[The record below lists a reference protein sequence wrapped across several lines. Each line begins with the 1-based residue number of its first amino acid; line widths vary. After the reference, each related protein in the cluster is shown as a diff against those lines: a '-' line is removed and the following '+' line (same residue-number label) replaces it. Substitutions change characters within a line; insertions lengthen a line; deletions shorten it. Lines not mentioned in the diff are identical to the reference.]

1 MKGIYIFFTSLFFL
15 YPIKVEATD
24 FDINAKNAIL
34 YNVSDNEILYE
45 KSADEKVSIASLTKI
60 MTSIVAIEKIDDL
73 NEYITITSK
82 DFEGTNGYSKAG
94 FKINDKVTYL
104 DLLYGIIL
112 PSGADAV
119 NAVVN
124 NTYGYDEFI
133 NKMNELAKKLNL
145 TSTSFSNPIGKD
157 SPTNYSTAKDL
168 SILLKYALK
177 NETFKTIFTTKRYT
191 TTNNIELKS
200 TILRYAN
207 NEMDV
212 NKIAGAKSGFT
223 KDAGR
228 CLASLYYKDNPSL
241 IFIDINSSQDT
252 SSSAINDTLIVYNY
266 YEQNYSMQS
275 IISDDTKITTIP
287 INLSNEKTYEITGSE
302 DITKYLKNDSNIT
315 YKYNG
320 VKEIKFNT
328 KKGTK
333 LGTVSIYNKDK
344 LLTTQDVYLE
354 SNIKYYPIKNIAI
367 ILITLLVLVFILIK
381 KRVKKW

>member
-1 MKGIYIFFTSLFFL
+1 MKHSKLSL
-15 YPIKVEATD
+15 P
-24 FDINAKNAIL
+24 
-34 YNVSDNEILYE
+34 
-45 KSADEKVSIASLTKI
+45 
-60 MTSIVAIEKIDDL
+60 
-73 NEYITITSK
+73 
-82 DFEGTNGYSKAG
+82 
-94 FKINDKVTYL
+94 
-104 DLLYGIIL
+104 
-112 PSGADAV
+112 
-119 NAVVN
+119 
-124 NTYGYDEFI
+124 
-133 NKMNELAKKLNL
+133 
-145 TSTSFSNPIGKD
+145 
-157 SPTNYSTAKDL
+157 
-168 SILLKYALK
+168 
-177 NETFKTIFTTKRYT
+177 TKRYT

-275 IISDDTKITTIP
+275 IINDDTKITTIP

-328 KKGTK
+328 EKEQNSEQYQYITK
-333 LGTVSIYNKDK
+333 IN
-344 LLTTQDVYLE
+344 
-354 SNIKYYPIKNIAI
+354 
-367 ILITLLVLVFILIK
+367 F
-381 KRVKKW
+381 

>member
-1 MKGIYIFFTSLFFL
+1 MKKIYIFFISLFFL

-82 DFEGTNGYSKAG
+82 DFEETNGYSKAG

-157 SPTNYSTAKDL
+157 SSTNYSTAKDL

-200 TILRYAN
+200 TVLRYAN

-228 CLASLYYKDNPSL
+228 CLASIYYKENPSL

-275 IISDDTKITTIP
+275 IINDDTKITTIP
-287 INLSNEKTYEITGSE
+287 INLSSEKTYEITGSE

-381 KRVKKW
+381 KRVKK

>member
-1 MKGIYIFFTSLFFL
+1 MKKIYIFFISLFFL

-157 SPTNYSTAKDL
+157 SSTNYSTAKDL

-200 TILRYAN
+200 TVLRYAN
-207 NEMDV
+207 NEMNV

-354 SNIKYYPIKNIAI
+354 SNIKYYPIKNITI

-381 KRVKKW
+381 KRVKK

>member
-1 MKGIYIFFTSLFFL
+1 MKKIYIFFISLFFL

-34 YNVSDNEILYE
+34 YNVTDNEILYE

-157 SPTNYSTAKDL
+157 SLTNYSTAKDL

-207 NEMDV
+207 NKMDV

-228 CLASLYYKDNPSL
+228 CLASLYYKDNPTL

-275 IISDDTKITTIP
+275 IINDDTKITTIP

-354 SNIKYYPIKNIAI
+354 SNIKYYPIKNTAI

-381 KRVKKW
+381 KKVKK

>member
-1 MKGIYIFFTSLFFL
+1 MKKIYIFFISLFFL

-82 DFEGTNGYSKAG
+82 DFEETNGYSKAG

-157 SPTNYSTAKDL
+157 SSTNYSTAKDL

-200 TILRYAN
+200 TVLRYAN
-207 NEMDV
+207 NEMNV

-354 SNIKYYPIKNIAI
+354 SNIKYYPIKNITI

-381 KRVKKW
+381 KRVKK

>member
-1 MKGIYIFFTSLFFL
+1 MKKIYIFFISLFFL

-60 MTSIVAIEKIDDL
+60 MTSIVASEKIDDL

-157 SPTNYSTAKDL
+157 GPTNYSTAKDL

-228 CLASLYYKDNPSL
+228 CLASLYYKENPSL

-302 DITKYLKNDSNIT
+302 DITKYLKNDSNIN

-354 SNIKYYPIKNIAI
+354 SNIKYYPIKNMAI

-381 KRVKKW
+381 KKVKK

>member
-1 MKGIYIFFTSLFFL
+1 MKKIYILFISLFFL
-15 YPIKVEATD
+15 YPITVKAKD
-24 FDINAKNAIL
+24 FDITAQNAIL
-34 YNVSDNEILYE
+34 YNISDNEILYE

-73 NEYITITSK
+73 NEYVTITSK

-104 DLLYGIIL
+104 DLLYGVIL

-157 SPTNYSTAKDL
+157 STTNYSTAKDL
-168 SILLKYALK
+168 SKLLTYALK
-177 NETFKTIFTTKRYT
+177 NETFKTIFTTKSYT

-200 TILRYAN
+200 TVLRYAN

-223 KDAGR
+223 KSAGR
-228 CLASLYYKDNPSL
+228 CLASLYYNDNPTL

-252 SSSAINDTLIVYNY
+252 SSSAIKDTLIVYNY
-266 YEQNYSMQS
+266 YEQNYSMKS
-275 IISDDTKITTIP
+275 IINDDTKITTIP
-287 INLSNEKTYEITGSE
+287 INLSKEKTYEITGTE
-302 DITKYLKNDSNIT
+302 EITKYLKNDSNIT

-320 VKEIKFNT
+320 VEKINFNT

-333 LGTVSIYNKDK
+333 LGTVSIYNNNE

-354 SNIKYYPIKNIAI
+354 SDINYYPIKNIAI
-367 ILITLLVLVFILIK
+367 ILITLLVLVFILSK
-381 KRVKKW
+381 KKVKK

>member
-1 MKGIYIFFTSLFFL
+1 
-15 YPIKVEATD
+15 
-24 FDINAKNAIL
+24 
-34 YNVSDNEILYE
+34 
-45 KSADEKVSIASLTKI
+45 
-60 MTSIVAIEKIDDL
+60 
-73 NEYITITSK
+73 
-82 DFEGTNGYSKAG
+82 
-94 FKINDKVTYL
+94 
-104 DLLYGIIL
+104 
-112 PSGADAV
+112 
-119 NAVVN
+119 
-124 NTYGYDEFI
+124 
-133 NKMNELAKKLNL
+133 
-145 TSTSFSNPIGKD
+145 
-157 SPTNYSTAKDL
+157 
-168 SILLKYALK
+168 
-177 NETFKTIFTTKRYT
+177 
-191 TTNNIELKS
+191 
-200 TILRYAN
+200 
-207 NEMDV
+207 MDV

-275 IISDDTKITTIP
+275 IINDDTNITTIP

-381 KRVKKW
+381 KRVKK

>member
-1 MKGIYIFFTSLFFL
+1 MKKIYIFFISLFFL

-157 SPTNYSTAKDL
+157 SLTNYSTAKDL

-207 NEMDV
+207 NKMDV

-241 IFIDINSSQDT
+241 IFIDVNSSQDT

-275 IISDDTKITTIP
+275 IINDDTKITTIP

-328 KKGTK
+328 EKGTK

-381 KRVKKW
+381 KRVKK

>member
-1 MKGIYIFFTSLFFL
+1 
-15 YPIKVEATD
+15 
-24 FDINAKNAIL
+24 
-34 YNVSDNEILYE
+34 
-45 KSADEKVSIASLTKI
+45 

-145 TSTSFSNPIGKD
+145 TNTSFSNPIGKD

-207 NEMDV
+207 NEIDV

-241 IFIDINSSQDT
+241 IFIDIVT
-252 SSSAINDTLIVYNY
+252 
-266 YEQNYSMQS
+266 
-275 IISDDTKITTIP
+275 
-287 INLSNEKTYEITGSE
+287 
-302 DITKYLKNDSNIT
+302 
-315 YKYNG
+315 
-320 VKEIKFNT
+320 
-328 KKGTK
+328 
-333 LGTVSIYNKDK
+333 
-344 LLTTQDVYLE
+344 
-354 SNIKYYPIKNIAI
+354 
-367 ILITLLVLVFILIK
+367 
-381 KRVKKW
+381 

>member
-1 MKGIYIFFTSLFFL
+1 MKKIYIFFISLFFL

-157 SPTNYSTAKDL
+157 SLTNYSTAKDL

-207 NEMDV
+207 NKMDV

-275 IISDDTKITTIP
+275 IINDDTKITTIP

-328 KKGTK
+328 EKGTK

-381 KRVKKW
+381 KRVKK

>member
-1 MKGIYIFFTSLFFL
+1 MKKIYIFFISLFFL

-34 YNVSDNEILYE
+34 YNVTDNEILYE

-157 SPTNYSTAKDL
+157 SHTNYSTAKDL

-207 NEMDV
+207 NKMDV

-228 CLASLYYKDNPSL
+228 CLASLYYKDNPTL

-275 IISDDTKITTIP
+275 IINDDTKITTIP

-354 SNIKYYPIKNIAI
+354 SNIKYYPIKNTAI

-381 KRVKKW
+381 KKVKK

>member
-1 MKGIYIFFTSLFFL
+1 MKKIYIFFISLFFL

-157 SPTNYSTAKDL
+157 SLTNYSTAKDL

-200 TILRYAN
+200 TVLRYAN

-275 IISDDTKITTIP
+275 IINDDTKITTIP

-381 KRVKKW
+381 KRVKK

>member
-1 MKGIYIFFTSLFFL
+1 MKGIYIFFISLFFL

-124 NTYGYDEFI
+124 NTYSYDEFI

-168 SILLKYALK
+168 RILLKYALK

-275 IISDDTKITTIP
+275 IINDDTKITTIP

-381 KRVKKW
+381 KRVKK

>member
-1 MKGIYIFFTSLFFL
+1 MKKIYIFFISLFFL

-34 YNVSDNEILYE
+34 YNVTDNEILYE

-157 SPTNYSTAKDL
+157 SLTNYSTAKDL

-207 NEMDV
+207 NKMDV

-275 IISDDTKITTIP
+275 IINDDTKITTIP

-328 KKGTK
+328 EKGTK

-381 KRVKKW
+381 KRVKK

>member
-1 MKGIYIFFTSLFFL
+1 MKKIYIFFISLFFL

-60 MTSIVAIEKIDDL
+60 MTSIVASEKIDDL

-157 SPTNYSTAKDL
+157 GPTNYSTAKDL

-228 CLASLYYKDNPSL
+228 CLASLYYKENPSL

-381 KRVKKW
+381 KRVKK

>member
-1 MKGIYIFFTSLFFL
+1 MKKIYIFFISLFFL

-157 SPTNYSTAKDL
+157 SLTNYSTAKDL

-207 NEMDV
+207 NKMDV

-275 IISDDTKITTIP
+275 IINDDTKITTIP

-328 KKGTK
+328 EKGTK

>member
-1 MKGIYIFFTSLFFL
+1 MKKIYIFFISLFFL

-82 DFEGTNGYSKAG
+82 DFEETNGYSKAG

-157 SPTNYSTAKDL
+157 SSTNYSTAKDL

-200 TILRYAN
+200 TVLRYAN
-207 NEMDV
+207 NEMNV

-381 KRVKKW
+381 KKVKK